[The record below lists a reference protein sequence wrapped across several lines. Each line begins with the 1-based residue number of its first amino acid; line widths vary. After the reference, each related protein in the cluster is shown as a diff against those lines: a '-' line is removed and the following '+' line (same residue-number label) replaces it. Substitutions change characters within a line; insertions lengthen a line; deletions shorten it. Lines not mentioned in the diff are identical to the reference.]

1 MSEILQGL
9 FGLIV
14 FVAIAWSISEDRH
27 AVVWRTVVTGIALQ
41 IVLAVLL
48 LKLPVSRVVFQWL
61 GAGVGVLQEA
71 TQAGTSFVFGYL
83 GGGTLPFKVE
93 APASAFILA
102 FQALP
107 LILVV
112 SALTALFYY
121 WRILPG
127 LVRAFSRVLEHTMKI
142 GGASGI
148 AAAANVFIGMIEAP
162 LLIRPYLTR
171 LDRSDLFLVMSCGM
185 ATIAGTVLVLYATI
199 LDGIIPD
206 AAGHL
211 LTASLMNAPAAIVMA
226 KLMVPGQAVID
237 RVQLD
242 IPRSGDESAMDAVAR
257 GAIEGASLLINVV
270 AMLTVL
276 VALIHLA
283 NVLVGLLP
291 DIDGQ
296 PLSLQRLLGWVMA
309 PFMWL
314 AGVPWSEAV
323 EAGKLMGMKTVLNE
337 FLAYIELANLGP
349 GALSERST
357 LIVGYALCG
366 FANLGSLGIMIGG
379 LASIVPE
386 RRSEIASLGM
396 RSILAG
402 TLTTLSTGAVVG
414 IIY

>member
-1 MSEILQGL
+1 MSEILQSL

-48 LKLPVSRVVFQWL
+48 LTLPVSRVVFQWL

-83 GGGTLPFKVE
+83 GGGILPFKVE

-283 NVLVGLLP
+283 NILVGLLRG
-291 DIDGQ
+291 IDGQ
-296 PLSLQRLLGWVMA
+296 PLSLQRLLGGGMA

-323 EAGKLMGMKTVLNE
+323 EAGKLMGIKTVLNE
-337 FLAYIELANLGP
+337 FLAYIELAKLGP
-349 GALSERST
+349 GARSERST

-402 TLTTLSTGAVVG
+402 TLTTLSPGAVVG

>member
-1 MSEILQGL
+1 MSEILQSL

-127 LVRAFSRVLEHTMKI
+127 LVRAFSRVLKHTMKI

-402 TLTTLSTGAVVG
+402 TLTTLSTAAVVG

>member
-83 GGGTLPFKVE
+83 GGGTLPFRVE

-402 TLTTLSTGAVVG
+402 TLTTLSTAAVVG

>member
-1 MSEILQGL
+1 MSEILQSL
-9 FGLIV
+9 LGLIV

-27 AVVWRTVVTGIALQ
+27 AVVWRTVVAGIALQ

-199 LDGIIPD
+199 LEGIIPD

-291 DIDGQ
+291 DIEGQ

-323 EAGKLMGMKTVLNE
+323 EAGKLMGIKTVLNE
-337 FLAYIELANLGP
+337 FLAYIELAKLGP

-386 RRSEIASLGM
+386 RRSEIAGLGM

-402 TLTTLSTGAVVG
+402 TLATLSTGAVVG

>member
-1 MSEILQGL
+1 MSEILQSL
-9 FGLIV
+9 FGLVV

-127 LVRAFSRVLEHTMKI
+127 LVKAFSRVLEHTMKI

-323 EAGKLMGMKTVLNE
+323 EAGKLMGIKTVLNE
-337 FLAYIELANLGP
+337 FLAYIELAKLGP

>member
-1 MSEILQGL
+1 MSEILQSL

-402 TLTTLSTGAVVG
+402 TLTTLSTAAVVG

>member
-1 MSEILQGL
+1 MSEILQSL

-323 EAGKLMGMKTVLNE
+323 EAGKLMGIKTVLNE

-386 RRSEIASLGM
+386 RRSEIAGLGM

-402 TLTTLSTGAVVG
+402 TLATLSTGAVIG

>member
-1 MSEILQGL
+1 MSEILQSL

-283 NVLVGLLP
+283 NVMVGLLP

-323 EAGKLMGMKTVLNE
+323 EAGKLMGIKTVLNE
-337 FLAYIELANLGP
+337 FLAYIELAKLGP

-357 LIVGYALCG
+357 LIVGYADPPGDGTPYQITSMNLNSTERLSRSSMGSENQG
-366 FANLGSLGIMIGG
+366 FHQTQSKKQL
-379 LASIVPE
+379 
-386 RRSEIASLGM
+386 
-396 RSILAG
+396 
-402 TLTTLSTGAVVG
+402 
-414 IIY
+414 

>member
-48 LKLPVSRVVFQWL
+48 LKLPVSRVIFQWL

-127 LVRAFSRVLEHTMKI
+127 LVRAFSRVLKHTMKI

-402 TLTTLSTGAVVG
+402 TLTTLSTAAVVG

>member
-242 IPRSGDESAMDAVAR
+242 IPRSGDESAMDALAR

-402 TLTTLSTGAVVG
+402 TLTTLSTAAVVG

>member
-402 TLTTLSTGAVVG
+402 TLTTLSTAAVVG

>member
-1 MSEILQGL
+1 MSEILQSL
-9 FGLIV
+9 FGLVV

-199 LDGIIPD
+199 LDGVIPD

-323 EAGKLMGMKTVLNE
+323 EAGKLMGIKTVLNE
-337 FLAYIELANLGP
+337 FLAYIELAKLSP

-386 RRSEIASLGM
+386 RRSEIAGLGM
-396 RSILAG
+396 RAILAG
-402 TLTTLSTGAVVG
+402 TLATLSTGAVVG

>member
-1 MSEILQGL
+1 M
-9 FGLIV
+9 
-14 FVAIAWSISEDRH
+14 
-27 AVVWRTVVTGIALQ
+27 
-41 IVLAVLL
+41 
-48 LKLPVSRVVFQWL
+48 
-61 GAGVGVLQEA
+61 
-71 TQAGTSFVFGYL
+71 
-83 GGGTLPFKVE
+83 
-93 APASAFILA
+93 AP
-102 FQALP
+102 
-107 LILVV
+107 
-112 SALTALFYY
+112 
-121 WRILPG
+121 
-127 LVRAFSRVLEHTMKI
+127 
-142 GGASGI
+142 
-148 AAAANVFIGMIEAP
+148 
-162 LLIRPYLTR
+162 
-171 LDRSDLFLVMSCGM
+171 
-185 ATIAGTVLVLYATI
+185 IAGTVLVLYATI

-283 NVLVGLLP
+283 NVLIGLLP
-291 DIDGQ
+291 DIDGH

-386 RRSEIASLGM
+386 RRSEIASLGR
-396 RSILAG
+396 RSILDG
-402 TLTTLSTGAVVG
+402 TLSTLSTGAVVV

>member
-1 MSEILQGL
+1 MPEILQSL

-27 AVVWRTVVTGIALQ
+27 AVVWRTVVAGIALQ
-41 IVLAVLL
+41 IVLAALL

-61 GAGVGVLQEA
+61 GAGVGVLREA

-83 GGGTLPFKVE
+83 GGGTMPFTVE
-93 APASAFILA
+93 TPASAFILA

-107 LILVV
+107 LILIV

-127 LVRAFSRVLEHTMKI
+127 LVRAFSRVLEHTMGI

-162 LLIRPYLTR
+162 LLIRPYLAR

-226 KLMVPGQAVID
+226 KLMVPGPAVID
-237 RVQLD
+237 REQLD
-242 IPRSGDESAMDAVAR
+242 IQRSGDESAMDAVAR
-257 GAIEGASLLINVV
+257 GAIEGASLLINVI
-270 AMLTVL
+270 AMLMVL
-276 VALIHLA
+276 VALVHLA

-314 AGVPWSEAV
+314 VGVPWSEAV
-323 EAGKLMGMKTVLNE
+323 EAGKLMGIKTVLNE
-337 FLAYIELANLGP
+337 FLAYIELAKLNP

-357 LIVGYALCG
+357 LIIGYALCG

-386 RRSEIASLGM
+386 RRSEIAGLGM

-402 TLTTLSTGAVVG
+402 TLATLSTGAVVG

>member
-1 MSEILQGL
+1 MPEILQGL
-9 FGLIV
+9 LGLIV
-14 FVAIAWSISEDRH
+14 FVAIAWSLSEDRH
-27 AVVWRTVVTGIALQ
+27 AVVWRTVVAGIALQ

-61 GAGVGVLQEA
+61 GAGVGVLQDA
-71 TQAGTSFVFGYL
+71 TQAGTSFVFGYI
-83 GGGTLPFKVE
+83 GGGALPFKAE

-112 SALTALFYY
+112 SALTALLYY

-127 LVRAFSRVLEHTMKI
+127 LVKAFSRVLEHTMRI

-162 LLIRPYLTR
+162 LLIRPYLAR

-226 KLMVPGQAVID
+226 KLMVPGPAVID
-237 RVQLD
+237 REQLD
-242 IPRSGDESAMDAVAR
+242 IPRSGDESAMDTIAR
-257 GAIEGASLLINVV
+257 GAIEGASLLINVI

-276 VALIHLA
+276 VALVHLA
-283 NVLVGLLP
+283 NVLVALLP

-323 EAGKLMGMKTVLNE
+323 EAGKLMGIKTVLNE
-337 FLAYIELANLGP
+337 FLAYIELAKLGP

-357 LIVGYALCG
+357 LIVSYALCG

-396 RSILAG
+396 RSILTG
-402 TLTTLSTGAVVG
+402 TLATLSTGAVVG